1 MLGFYTPV
9 FLLQA
14 FCVYHAYR
22 NNSEQRWYWL
32 ILFFP
37 LVGCIIYLVHNFN
50 NVSTLNSLKENVK
63 EVVISNYRIEQ
74 LEKALRFS
82 DSIKNKI
89 NLADEYIKVAR
100 YEDAIALYVG
110 CLQGFMEDDP
120 MLRMKLLHAYF
131 MKGDFNTAVDYGDK
145 LKALKA
151 FRNSEERV
159 MYAWSLHQIG
169 KTDLAESTFIDL
181 DKSFTNYYHR
191 KEYCKFLLTTEKT
204 ELAKEKLSDLLQE
217 FDHIKGP
224 ERRLNR
230 NVLREIKDLH
240 AGIAK
245 A

>member
-1 MLGFYTPV
+1 MLGLYTPI

-50 NVSTLNSLKENVK
+50 NVPTLNAIKENVK
-63 EVVISNYRIEQ
+63 EVVITNYRIEQ

-82 DSIKNKI
+82 DNIKNKI
-89 NLADEYIKVAR
+89 NLADEYVNVNR
-100 YEDAIALYVG
+100 CNDAIALYSS

-120 MLRMKLLHAYF
+120 VLKMKLLHVHF
-131 MKGDFNTAVDYGDK
+131 MNGEYNTAVEYGNK
-145 LKALKA
+145 LKLEKI
-151 FRNSEERV
+151 FKNSEQRV
-159 MYAWSLHQIG
+159 VYAWSLHHTG
-169 KTDLAESTFIDL
+169 ETDLATDIFDDM

-191 KEYCKFLLTTEKT
+191 KEYCKFLITTGKID
-204 ELAKEKLSDLLQE
+204 LAKEKLSDMIQE

-224 ERRLNR
+224 ERRLNKSI
-230 NVLREIKDLH
+230 LREINDLYANH
-240 AGIAK
+240 VHG
-245 A
+245 